1 MANELAAEGIE
12 VVVEDGDDS
21 VRTDPVTG
29 NIEIDQPDG
38 GVVIQF
44 GGGMRPQGA
53 DGKFYDN
60 LASDLD
66 QSQRALI
73 AENLLD
79 AIAVDDRSRS
89 QWLTDRQK
97 GLDLLG
103 LQLKEPKSD
112 ASGDASADLGGLS
125 TVTNPLLLQA
135 CLKAWATAQAE
146 MLPAAGPC
154 KVQDL
159 SIDET
164 AQQSQKAEAL
174 ERGMNG
180 YLTDRAKEYYPDT
193 SRMLLWGP
201 IFSGSGFKKVYYH
214 PLRRRPVSERVDPQ
228 DIIVSDTSSD
238 LRSAERVT
246 HTIMMR
252 RSVLRRMQAVGH
264 YLSDVEIS
272 SQPTPDVNVVDEK
285 IAAIQGVSAIPE
297 RPEDQ
302 PYTIYECQCE
312 LDLDQFAPP
321 EMRGHGI
328 ALPYRVTLEKDS
340 RAILAIRR
348 DWVEDDEMCE
358 RRRLY
363 VQYSYI
369 PGPGFYGT
377 GLLHILGNSS
387 AAMTAAWREALDA
400 GMLASFPGFLISK
413 AATRQNTSDVKI
425 AAGTATPIETNGRPI
440 GEVVAQLPYRDPTPG
455 LMSMIDRIVAQ
466 SKEAASSVE
475 IPVGEGTSNI
485 PVGTM
490 MAMIEQA
497 TQVMAATHK
506 GFHTAQSEELE
517 MLADLFREYP
527 ESFWLGNK
535 KAKRDSWDDE
545 KFLAALEDCTLAPKS
560 DPNIPSHVHRIMKV
574 VAMIQIMGVPEFKGL
589 LPPKEVLSMA
599 LSTLR
604 IDIQPQDPPPPP
616 TGPSPEAVS
625 AQAKLMT
632 AENQAKKIPIDAA
645 KEQNRSDEIALKAH
659 TDSANKTVDMAQEI
673 VKQDAENRR
682 ADQKHGLDVA
692 QHGLAVKDHL
702 LQSADHHVK
711 RQKAETDAAI
721 GLMGVLG
728 QQTKQPPSS

>member
-1 MANELAAEGIE
+1 
-12 VVVEDGDDS
+12 
-21 VRTDPVTG
+21 
-29 NIEIDQPDG
+29 
-38 GVVIQF
+38 
-44 GGGMRPQGA
+44 
-53 DGKFYDN
+53 
-60 LASDLD
+60 
-66 QSQRALI
+66 
-73 AENLLD
+73 
-79 AIAVDDRSRS
+79 
-89 QWLTDRQK
+89 
-97 GLDLLG
+97 
-103 LQLKEPKSD
+103 
-112 ASGDASADLGGLS
+112 
-125 TVTNPLLLQA
+125 
-135 CLKAWATAQAE
+135 
-146 MLPAAGPC
+146 
-154 KVQDL
+154 
-159 SIDET
+159 
-164 AQQSQKAEAL
+164 
-174 ERGMNG
+174 
-180 YLTDRAKEYYPDT
+180 
-193 SRMLLWGP
+193 
-201 IFSGSGFKKVYYH
+201 
-214 PLRRRPVSERVDPQ
+214 
-228 DIIVSDTSSD
+228 
-238 LRSAERVT
+238 
-246 HTIMMR
+246 
-252 RSVLRRMQAVGH
+252 
-264 YLSDVEIS
+264 
-272 SQPTPDVNVVDEK
+272 
-285 IAAIQGVSAIPE
+285 
-297 RPEDQ
+297 
-302 PYTIYECQCE
+302 
-312 LDLDQFAPP
+312 
-321 EMRGHGI
+321 
-328 ALPYRVTLEKDS
+328 
-340 RAILAIRR
+340 
-348 DWVEDDEMCE
+348 
-358 RRRLY
+358 
-363 VQYSYI
+363 
-369 PGPGFYGT
+369 
-377 GLLHILGNSS
+377 
-387 AAMTAAWREALDA
+387 
-400 GMLASFPGFLISK
+400 
-413 AATRQNTSDVKI
+413 
-425 AAGTATPIETNGRPI
+425 
-440 GEVVAQLPYRDPTPG
+440 
-455 LMSMIDRIVAQ
+455 MIDRIVSQ
-466 SKEAASSVE
+466 TKEAASSVE

-497 TQVMAATHK
+497 TQVMAASHK